1 MLAKSQNDNYCST
14 MRIALP
20 LASTSWLVPANVD
33 SKEGL
38 QEVRQ
43 MDQAQ
48 AQGLQLLGCCCSAV
62 VVLQEGV
69 VLTLE
74 EVKVKEHAQHE
85 VLQPAL

>member
-1 MLAKSQNDNYCST
+1 

-20 LASTSWLVPANVD
+20 LAATSWLVQANVD

-48 AQGLQLLGCCCSAV
+48 AQGLLLLQCCCSAV
-62 VVLQEGV
+62 VVMQQGV

-74 EVKVKEHAQHE
+74 EVKVKEDAQHE
-85 VLQPAL
+85 ALQPAQ